1 MEFLKEFFL
10 FLKERKKWWLLPLI
24 TIFLIFGLLIF
35 LGSNSALAPFIYT
48 LF

>member
-10 FLKERKKWWLLPLI
+10 FLKERKKMWLLPLI
-24 TIFLIFGLLIF
+24 LILAVVGGLLI
-35 LGSNSALAPFIYT
+35 LSKGSILSPFIYT